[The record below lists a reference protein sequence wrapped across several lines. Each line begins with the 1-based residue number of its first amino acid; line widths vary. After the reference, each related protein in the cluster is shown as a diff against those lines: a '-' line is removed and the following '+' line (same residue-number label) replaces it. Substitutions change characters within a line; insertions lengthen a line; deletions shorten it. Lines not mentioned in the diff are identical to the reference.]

1 MNEKEAI
8 EREEGLDIKEEMCK
22 LGVLFFLRKEKKKKQ
37 SEKKRKKQKNRK
49 MVGSNEDLL

>member
-22 LGVLFFLRKEKKKKQ
+22 LGVLFCLRTE
-37 SEKKRKKQKNRK
+37 
-49 MVGSNEDLL
+49 